1 MASHDR
7 TSLMAKGRR
16 AKGAKAKT
24 PGWSRQAARRKAVP
38 AAPPKPKEEAAPEV
52 VATKPVVKPP
62 IGLSDI
68 GRLAKSAI
76 GSVLAL
82 VTPKSHGRKRTAIKS
97 EKSAKPV
104 KSRRK
109 GAALKPT

>member
-1 MASHDR
+1 M
-7 TSLMAKGRR
+7 
-16 AKGAKAKT
+16 
-24 PGWSRQAARRKAVP
+24 P
-38 AAPPKPKEEAAPEV
+38 AAPPKPKEKAALEV

-82 VTPKSHGRKRTAIKS
+82 MTPKSHGRKRTAIKS

-109 GAALKPT
+109 GAASKPT